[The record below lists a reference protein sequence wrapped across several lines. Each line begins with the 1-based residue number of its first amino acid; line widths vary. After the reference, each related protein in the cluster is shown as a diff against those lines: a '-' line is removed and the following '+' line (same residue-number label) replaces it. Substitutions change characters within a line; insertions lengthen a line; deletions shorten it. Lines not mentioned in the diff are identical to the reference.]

1 MNLEVQSSENI
12 QTIVSNDK
20 KEKMAQQPLNID
32 QLYQQQKAFFYAGK
46 TRPIATRKAV
56 LKKLKKLVTEQ
67 EQRIFDAIA
76 ADFSKPEA
84 ESFVSETG
92 YIIGEIDQALREID
106 YWVKPE
112 RVESSMLT
120 FPSKSYIYKEP
131 YGITLV
137 IAPWNYPFNLAI
149 APLIAAVAAGN
160 TVILKPSELSPNTS
174 ALIADL
180 INSNFEQEYL
190 YAIEGGVEVTQKL
203 LAQKNDY
210 IFFTGSPQVGK
221 IVMKAAAEHLTP
233 VTLELGGKSP
243 VIVDETAAI
252 NLAAKR
258 IVFGKCFNA
267 GQTCIA
273 PDYLLV
279 HSSKKQ
285 ELITVLQKQLDQ
297 QYGKDRKASADFAR
311 IINEKHFNRLIAY
324 LNDGEVVIGG
334 EIDASERYIAPSVI
348 EVKDLE
354 SSIMQEEI
362 FGPILPLVTYNTL
375 DEVVEIIR
383 NREKPLAFY
392 HFTKSTKNREYLLK
406 QIQFGGGTINDTI
419 EHFVNPALPFG
430 GIGPSGI
437 GAYHGQ
443 FGFETF
449 SHKKAVLKKSSWIDL
464 PLKYP
469 PYGAKLKWLRRAFK
483 LMG

>member
-160 TVILKPSELSPNTS
+160 TVILKPSE
-174 ALIADL
+174 
-180 INSNFEQEYL
+180 
-190 YAIEGGVEVTQKL
+190 
-203 LAQKNDY
+203 
-210 IFFTGSPQVGK
+210 
-221 IVMKAAAEHLTP
+221 
-233 VTLELGGKSP
+233 
-243 VIVDETAAI
+243 
-252 NLAAKR
+252 
-258 IVFGKCFNA
+258 
-267 GQTCIA
+267 
-273 PDYLLV
+273 
-279 HSSKKQ
+279 
-285 ELITVLQKQLDQ
+285 
-297 QYGKDRKASADFAR
+297 
-311 IINEKHFNRLIAY
+311 
-324 LNDGEVVIGG
+324 
-334 EIDASERYIAPSVI
+334 
-348 EVKDLE
+348 
-354 SSIMQEEI
+354 
-362 FGPILPLVTYNTL
+362 
-375 DEVVEIIR
+375 
-383 NREKPLAFY
+383 
-392 HFTKSTKNREYLLK
+392 
-406 QIQFGGGTINDTI
+406 
-419 EHFVNPALPFG
+419 
-430 GIGPSGI
+430 
-437 GAYHGQ
+437 
-443 FGFETF
+443 
-449 SHKKAVLKKSSWIDL
+449 
-464 PLKYP
+464 
-469 PYGAKLKWLRRAFK
+469 
-483 LMG
+483 